1 MRPQKTHFAT
11 IGRDFRC
18 KAGSHAPET
27 GSTLP
32 PIMNIAPLQLA
43 RTQFTASLSF
53 LALFLALSMALA
65 WI

>member
-1 MRPQKTHFAT
+1 
-11 IGRDFRC
+11 
-18 KAGSHAPET
+18 
-27 GSTLP
+27 
-32 PIMNIAPLQLA
+32 MNIAPLQLA